1 VSVDLSPLNGS
12 APYAIAYAFENQK
25 DTCCN
30 AGADPGEHDRHGRFS
45 PAALSHR
52 CCGTD
57 ISNGFIEC
65 TPASCP
71 IQLPDSRAPFGALPA
86 NPFIAKI
93 KDGKCECLE
102 PQVCSETV

>member
-1 VSVDLSPLNGS
+1 MPAPTPVSTTGTTALQAPLL
-12 APYAIAYAFENQK
+12 
-25 DTCCN
+25 
-30 AGADPGEHDRHGRFS
+30 AGLPCHTDG
-45 PAALSHR
+45 AL
-52 CCGTD
+52 CGTD

-93 KDGKCECLE
+93 KGGKCECLE
-102 PQVCSETV
+102 PQVCSEAV

>member
-1 VSVDLSPLNGS
+1 MTGTT
-12 APYAIAYAFENQK
+12 ARY
-25 DTCCN
+25 
-30 AGADPGEHDRHGRFS
+30 RRFS
-45 PAALSHR
+45 RWTVLSHR
-52 CCGTD
+52 RRCAAD

-93 KDGKCECLE
+93 KGGKCECLE
-102 PQVCSETV
+102 PQVCSEAV